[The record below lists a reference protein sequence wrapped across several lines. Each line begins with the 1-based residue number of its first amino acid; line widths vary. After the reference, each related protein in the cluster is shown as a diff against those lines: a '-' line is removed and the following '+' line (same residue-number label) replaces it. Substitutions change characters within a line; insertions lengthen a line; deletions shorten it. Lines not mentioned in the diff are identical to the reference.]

1 MEIQAEI
8 RRQIIDLV
16 NTIERAECSDVEGA
30 IDAAS
35 DYLCIG
41 ENRADDLVVDS
52 ILDGLRWGFREAG
65 VAEKARG
72 TVLRIRA
79 PGGICITH
87 EWVDSPS
94 PAQIA
99 SVMASVEQA
108 CGGSAG

>member
-1 MEIQAEI
+1 MATQAEI
-8 RRQIIDLV
+8 RRRIIDLV
-16 NTIERAECSDVEGA
+16 NTIEGSEREDMESA

-41 ENRADDLVVDS
+41 ENRADDLAIES
-52 ILDGLRWGFREAG
+52 ILDGLRWGFRAAG
-65 VAEKARG
+65 VVEKAGG

-94 PAQIA
+94 PTRIA
-99 SVMASVEQA
+99 SIMESIEQA